1 MNALDF
7 YYYRNIAI
15 NFVFILLIPICEE
28 ILFRGLIQDLIL
40 KQLGTYILNTT
51 VPQYVSQEE
60 DSIWNSIGR
69 IALTSYLFSYIHEYN
84 RAELGDDLTNR
95 QRKQTLILGF
105 VCGCLK
111 DYFGLSSA
119 IGAHIFNNLYSITV
133 SFLRLRDTKVD

>member
-1 MNALDF
+1 MNALD
-7 YYYRNIAI
+7 YYYYTNIAI
-15 NFVFILLIPICEE
+15 NFLLTFGSPIWEE
-28 ILFRGLIQDLIL
+28 FLFRGLIQDLIL
-40 KQLGTYILNTT
+40 KQIGIYILNTT
-51 VPQYVSQEE
+51 APQYVSQEE
-60 DSIWNSIGR
+60 ESIWYSMGR

-119 IGAHIFNNLYSITV
+119 IGAHIFNNLYTITV
-133 SFLRLRDTKVD
+133 IFLRSRDPKAD